1 MNITQEFGCKNNPN
15 SQAYI
20 ESFHLSVQYE
30 FVDSIEFDY
39 IEDVYDYYVSCIYFY
54 NNLRPHGSLKY
65 LTPKIIFNL
74 FSTSN
79 NEAKDL
85 EIKLEKLTV
94 SENRSFPY
102 FFSYF

>member
-1 MNITQEFGCKNNPN
+1 MKESNVTHEF
-15 SQAYI
+15 S
-20 ESFHLSVQYE
+20 
-30 FVDSIEFDY
+30 
-39 IEDVYDYYVSCIYFY
+39 
-54 NNLRPHGSLKY
+54 SLKY

-85 EIKLEKLTV
+85 EVKLEKLTV